1 MVKASSVEDR
11 SSNMI
16 IYGLKESVGDENTED
31 VVLNVFEHT
40 NEKPKLV
47 SCRRLGEKENG
58 KKRPVKVVLH
68 NRDMARSILARSG
81 MLRKVEGM
89 EDVYV
94 CPDRT
99 IEERNER
106 KRLVA
111 ELKRQKET
119 EPHVKWGIVRGSV
132 IKIDKK
138 D

>member
-1 MVKASSVEDR
+1 MD
-11 SSNMI
+11 
-16 IYGLKESVGDENTED
+16 
-31 VVLNVFEHT
+31 
-40 NEKPKLV
+40 
-47 SCRRLGEKENG
+47 G
-58 KKRPVKVVLH
+58 KRRPVKVVLH
-68 NRDMARSILARSG
+68 NRDMVRSILARSG
-81 MLRKVEGM
+81 MLREVEGM
-89 EDVYV
+89 EDVYI

-99 IEERNER
+99 VEERSER